1 MAISAQVL
9 GQNIQLSEIT
19 IVDRAQLPL
28 ISSATPYAGIQYQN
42 LVARTSVKK
51 MVAARIYTDAD
62 PKNRILTEA
71 TGIADLSSMSL
82 SKPLD
87 DQATLADLTA
97 FSLSRGFDESLS
109 TSETF
114 VFSVHFERSFFDYV
128 ALDDISSVDKY
139 FDANKNN
146 VAMLSDSTAFGM
158 STVYSDSALVQE
170 AHEFSV
176 NKSLT
181 ESVGVSDVLTLLIS
195 NTTTPMF
202 NVVNFNASTFG

>member
-51 MVAARIYTDAD
+51 MVAARI
-62 PKNRILTEA
+62 LTEA
-71 TGIADLSSMSL
+71 TGITDLSAMSL

-87 DQATLADLTA
+87 DQATLADVTA